1 MLLFFIILFIIS
13 SNIYAN
19 SLELMIDEI
28 INNKN
33 KITKDEIL
41 EFSKIKSEDL
51 NMYILKGLIENNGI
65 KSKEHFELYLSKVPE
80 GKYSILAKVK
90 LGEYYYASGSYIKA
104 SKWYKD
110 VILNHSYSIYHKS
123 AINYFL
129 NSLSVSNQLD
139 SSKYYTKLLETK
151 YPKLKFNHQFHD
163 NNSYNQK
170 INTIKSEY
178 SIEIGI
184 YENYSE
190 ASNYKGILSTE
201 GFLARIDEVIINNK
215 KLFSLRVGYYK
226 NYEKAEMQKKRI
238 YARIGL
244 NNLTIIKLD

>member
-1 MLLFFIILFIIS
+1 MLLSLIIFFIIL
-13 SNIYAN
+13 SNIHTN

-28 INNKN
+28 INSKN

-41 EFSKIKSEDL
+41 EFSKIKSDNL
-51 NMYILKGLIENNGI
+51 NINILKGLIENNGV
-65 KSKEHFELYLSKVPE
+65 KSKEYFELYLNDMPE

-90 LGEYYYASGSYIKA
+90 LGEYYYAAGSYIKA
-104 SKWYKD
+104 SSWYKD

-139 SSKYYTKLLETK
+139 SAKYYTKLLEKK

-163 NNSYNQK
+163 NDLYDKK
-170 INTIKSEY
+170 INTVKREY
-178 SIEIGI
+178 SVEIGI

-190 ASNYKGILSTE
+190 ASNYKGILSIE

-215 KLFSLRVGYYK
+215 KIFSLRVGYYK

-238 YARIGL
+238 YSRIGL
-244 NNLTIIKLD
+244 NNLTIIQLD